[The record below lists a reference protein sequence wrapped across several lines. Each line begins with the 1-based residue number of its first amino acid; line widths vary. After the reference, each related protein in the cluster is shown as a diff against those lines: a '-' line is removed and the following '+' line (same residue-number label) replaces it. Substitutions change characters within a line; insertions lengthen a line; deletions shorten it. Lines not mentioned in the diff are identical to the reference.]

1 MKPLQLSTSCKM
13 QAARFLTRS
22 YIVRLAGQRPQA
34 REMDAKL
41 DRVMARQSDD
51 MREVKAMIAQLVEL
65 QRARP

>member
-1 MKPLQLSTSCKM
+1 
-13 QAARFLTRS
+13 
-22 YIVRLAGQRPQA
+22 
-34 REMDAKL
+34 MDAKL